1 MRLARFKFELPHAYF
16 LIRNASLARN
26 SLAFS
31 SSFLAKGIFKKVLV
45 VITITFTH
53 FLRHLT
59 QAWLAGDMVTCQVI
73 LVE

>member
-1 MRLARFKFELPHAYF
+1 
-16 LIRNASLARN
+16 LARN

-45 VITITFTH
+45 VMTVTFTH

-59 QAWLAGDMVTCQVI
+59 EAAADMVEFQTLPSYFI
-73 LVE
+73 TKFPKL